1 MNGNGNLKTQGVYS
15 KLVKECIDAAWAYF
29 KSNAKK
35 VIPDM
40 KVMDR
45 DTKNLVDG
53 LRQIGLFANVYVSEK
68 KEEVDITTCREFF
81 DNSKLGLLDRRV

>member
-1 MNGNGNLKTQGVYS
+1 
-15 KLVKECIDAAWAYF
+15 
-29 KSNAKK
+29 
-35 VIPDM
+35 
-40 KVMDR
+40 MDR

>member
-1 MNGNGNLKTQGVYS
+1 MVGTVKTINMGS
-15 KLVKECIDAAWAYF
+15 IDGF
-29 KSNAKK
+29 INVNDSIINIDIKCQKK
-35 VIPDM
+35 YM